1 MKALLEKKS
10 FMISILVVIFIM
22 IAVIIYCLFFTK
34 TYGPIVYNDYTILE
48 GHTGKIE
55 EYNSAYAVEGYK
67 GDGKT
72 AYYINGKITANSSKQ
87 FTIITFNLYD
97 KNNKLLGTAVTGLN
111 EIKKNKV
118 YDFKALSLV
127 TSKDV
132 KRIDHYKLK
141 DIKNM
146 EVK

>member
-1 MKALLEKKS
+1 MRTFLEKKYV
-10 FMISILVVIFIM
+10 MIVMVAIIFLM
-22 IAVIIYCLFFTK
+22 IGVIIYCLFFTNNSGK
-34 TYGPIVYNDYTILE
+34 ITYDDYTILE

-55 EYNSAYAVEGYK
+55 QYDSSHVVEGYK

-72 AYYINGKITANSSKQ
+72 AYYINGQITASKNKH

-97 KNNKLLGTAVTGLN
+97 NSDNILGTAVAGLN
-111 EIKKNKV
+111 EVKKGKI
-118 YDFKALSLV
+118 YDFKAISLIESSNL
-127 TSKDV
+127 T
-132 KRIDHYKLK
+132 RIKYYKIK